1 MSQSRPRRSRDP
13 NKRAFEVCQEATGG
27 PPPTQETVEETLE
40 SMSAAM
46 HGDAS
51 MRSRAVQVLT
61 GIIKSEHDAARKID
75 KNLEWRIRRRD
86 EHQKNA
92 ELATRLLG
100 GILRAPAIRTSG
112 PKAVDVILELMTAR
126 SAPCSIGDIRD
137 ALSRQCPHIKSTGSL
152 LYLVRTGKVERVGIG
167 HYQLVRPESATLRG
181 SPREAEAVGT

>member
-27 PPPTQETVEETLE
+27 PPPSQETVEETLE

-86 EHQKNA
+86 EHQHQKLCIA
-92 ELATRLLG
+92 E
-100 GILRAPAIRTSG
+100 
-112 PKAVDVILELMTAR
+112 D
-126 SAPCSIGDIRD
+126 
-137 ALSRQCPHIKSTGSL
+137 
-152 LYLVRTGKVERVGIG
+152 
-167 HYQLVRPESATLRG
+167 
-181 SPREAEAVGT
+181 AEAADACSTEHEEDEIDDADREHR